1 MRELGQIPGLVSQRP
16 LGRYARATRGDIPGL
31 WDPRRVN
38 QAWPEPV
45 DNALMAYVPGLGT
58 AGSPVGCCGMGAL
71 KKPGRKKRA
80 GEKSR
85 KTMKKP
91 APAIDPKLLLG
102 GGLAVAALVLLLRK

>member
-1 MRELGQIPGLVSQRP
+1 MNGMGMVGCCGMGALGAEPWELTGGAACGPGC
-16 LGRYARATRGDIPGL
+16 G
-31 WDPRRVN
+31 
-38 QAWPEPV
+38 
-45 DNALMAYVPGLGT
+45 
-58 AGSPVGCCGMGAL
+58 PVGCCGMGAL

>member
-58 AGSPVGCCGMGAL
+58 AGSPVGCCGMGFG
-71 KKPGRKKRA
+71 PGLVEPARANLRKSL
-80 GEKSR
+80 G
-85 KTMKKP
+85 
-91 APAIDPKLLLG
+91 PAIDPKLLLG